1 MPPSTPVP
9 AKPASSSRLSP
20 APAGATI
27 IDSGSLSL
35 TRAAPPRSGV
45 AATPSSGSMSIF
57 DRIARLFRANV
68 NAAISAAEQPEK
80 MLNQIIADMRTQ
92 LVRAKQ
98 QVAAAIA
105 DEKRLEDQTMS
116 ELREAEE
123 WERRAMLAVK
133 EGRDELAKQA
143 LMRRNEHVAR
153 GQQLQMTWEAHKQE
167 TDRLKNSLREL
178 NDNIEEANRKK
189 TLLLARQRR
198 AEAQKRIN
206 ETMSSMS
213 DKSAFDAFSRMEE
226 KIEQNERQI
235 AASAEIDQEFSGDA
249 LAHQFKQLESS
260 AGDATADLQLLQLK
274 QKMGVIGSGQSGSS
288 RQLAAGEV
296 APMENQQ
303 QLPSGAEEPQRPEQ
317 RALPADVTDHTSD
330 S

>member
-1 MPPSTPVP
+1 MGI
-9 AKPASSSRLSP
+9 L
-20 APAGATI
+20 
-27 IDSGSLSL
+27 
-35 TRAAPPRSGV
+35 
-45 AATPSSGSMSIF
+45 
-57 DRIARLFRANV
+57 DRISRLFRANV

-80 MLNQIIADMRTQ
+80 LLNQIISDMRTQ

-105 DEKRLEDQTMS
+105 DEKRLEDQTMG
-116 ELREAEE
+116 ELREAED

-133 EGRDELAKQA
+133 ENRDELAKQA

-167 TDRLKNSLREL
+167 TERLKNSLREL

-198 AEAQKRIN
+198 AEAQKRIA

-235 AASAEIDQEFSGDA
+235 AASVQIDQEFSGDA
-249 LAHQFKQLESS
+249 LTHQFKQLESS
-260 AGDATADLQLLQLK
+260 AGDATADLQLAQLK
-274 QKMGVIGSGQSGSS
+274 QKMNMLGPGQGSSARQIGAGGSG
-288 RQLAAGEV
+288 AGE
-296 APMENQQ
+296 
-303 QLPSGAEEPQRPEQ
+303 SGAANGSVDTADPADANGTRLSDAAQRP
-317 RALPADVTDHTSD
+317 PST
-330 S
+330 

>member
-1 MPPSTPVP
+1 M
-9 AKPASSSRLSP
+9 
-20 APAGATI
+20 G
-27 IDSGSLSL
+27 
-35 TRAAPPRSGV
+35 
-45 AATPSSGSMSIF
+45 IF
-57 DRIARLFRANV
+57 DRISRLFRANV

-105 DEKRLEDQTMS
+105 DEKRLEDQTMA
-116 ELREAEE
+116 ELREAED

-133 EGRDELAKQA
+133 ENRDELAKQA
-143 LMRRNEHVAR
+143 IMRRNEHVAR
-153 GQQLQMTWEAHKQE
+153 GQQLQMTWEAHRQE
-167 TDRLKNSLREL
+167 TERLKNSLREL

-198 AEAQKRIN
+198 ADAQKRIA

-235 AASAEIDQEFSGDA
+235 AASVQIDQEFSGDA
-249 LAHQFKQLESS
+249 LSQQFKQLESS
-260 AGDATADLQLLQLK
+260 AGDATADLQLAQLK
-274 QKMGVIGSGQSGSS
+274 QKMGLLGAGQSAQA
-288 RQLAAGEV
+288 RQLGAGEV
-296 APMENQQ
+296 A
-303 QLPSGAEEPQRPEQ
+303 EPGDSTDVGGTRLSNAANRP
-317 RALPADVTDHTSD
+317 PGS
-330 S
+330 